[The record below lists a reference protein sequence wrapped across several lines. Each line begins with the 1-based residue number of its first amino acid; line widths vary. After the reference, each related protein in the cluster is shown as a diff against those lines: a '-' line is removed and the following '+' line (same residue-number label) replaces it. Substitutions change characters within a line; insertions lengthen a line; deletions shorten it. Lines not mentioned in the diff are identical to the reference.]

1 VEQWCRASGGS
12 DADQATIP
20 GSPMKALWLIAAI
33 FSREGRLGGVC
44 IQASHTMVQAIMTNA
59 LNEARVFSH
68 LSAMRL

>member
-1 VEQWCRASGGS
+1 
-12 DADQATIP
+12 
-20 GSPMKALWLIAAI
+20 MKALWLIAAI